1 VVKDRERF
9 EVVALPID
17 LGMATLKNT
26 DLRVIFRRYFSDDPF
41 TYQGTQYKNF
51 KTYALQIVDT
61 IKP

>member
-1 VVKDRERF
+1 MVS
-9 EVVALPID
+9 LPID